1 MGGKTRGFYAAVFV
15 SGSYVRVMIQ
25 TGAVNSG
32 SSLNA
37 YLELPHSELSKI
49 EPSVSTRSK
58 APKPRRQCG
67 RRRHSALITSSTTT
81 SIHIRALTFNGRR
94 GLYRVIVIVRQHFA
108 DNDRFIDLYFSLKSS
123 SGQIASDNKTRNMR
137 YRWGGR
143 IQMSY
148 KC

>member
-108 DNDRFIDLYFSLKSS
+108 DNDRFIDLYFFAQILIWSDRLQQQNRQYRQKAVRTHL
-123 SGQIASDNKTRNMR
+123 SGR
-137 YRWGGR
+137 
-143 IQMSY
+143 
-148 KC
+148 